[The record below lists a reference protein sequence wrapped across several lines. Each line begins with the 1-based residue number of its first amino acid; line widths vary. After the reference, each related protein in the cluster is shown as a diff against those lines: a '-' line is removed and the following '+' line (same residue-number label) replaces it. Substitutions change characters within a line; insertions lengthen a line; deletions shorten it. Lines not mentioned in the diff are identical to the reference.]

1 MLKGLI
7 FFIKFAWKEKKS
19 YVILNAVNQ
28 LLSGILPLVII
39 AIPANVIDELMG
51 AQRIS
56 VIAAY
61 VILLILAIF
70 VNSWVVQHINL
81 VIFTQ
86 RVQLAARFDKYMHAK
101 LAITDF
107 CNLEKPSF
115 HEMSEKAKK
124 FLYGDGHGF
133 SYVLES
139 AFSIVG
145 KVITLCG
152 IIAIIS
158 MMNAW
163 IVAIFLLM
171 ILASAFV
178 DSKSKEKNH
187 KIAMDAVNVERRW
200 SYFSRILED
209 TSFSKEIRM
218 NNISDWLLN
227 KEIDYSEK
235 AIGFYKKRNRFSS
248 LSILFNAFTGL
259 LQNGISY
266 AYLVYRVIRQTITI
280 GEFTLYLNAVA
291 TFSSAVS
298 GVLSSLVDIK
308 IYSLYYDALNE
319 YVHIPETLRDNQKLP
334 VPISEKG
341 DFVISF
347 HHVSFRYPGQEIYA
361 LKDINVEIHSGTK
374 LSVVGENGAGKTT
387 FVKLLCRLYDPTEGE
402 ILCNGVN
409 IPNIDYDKYMA
420 IFSAVF
426 QDYKL
431 FSFSIRDNIVL
442 NDDANVSDERVHQL
456 LQKVGLYQKISRLPK
471 GIDTNIY
478 KEFDESGIEPS
489 GGEAQ
494 KIAIARAIARDSK
507 IVILDE
513 PLSALDPKAEH
524 EIFEQFEDMV
534 QGKTAIYISHRL
546 SSSRACDSILVFQN
560 GSIIEMGT
568 HQELMQSG
576 GKYAELYSLQADPYK
591 D

>member
-39 AIPANVIDELMG
+39 AVPAYVIDELMDE
-51 AQRIS
+51 QRIS

-61 VILLILAIF
+61 VIILVLTIF

-81 VIFTQ
+81 MIFTQ
-86 RVQLAARFDKYMHAK
+86 RVYLAARFDKYMHAK
-101 LAITDF
+101 LANTDF

-124 FLYGDGHGF
+124 FLYGDGRGF

-139 AFSIVG
+139 AFSIIG
-145 KVITLCG
+145 KLITLFG

-218 NNISDWLLN
+218 NNLSDWLLN

-235 AIGFYKKRNRFSS
+235 AIQFYKKRNRFSS
-248 LSILFNAFTGL
+248 LSILFNSFTGV

-266 AYLVYRVIRQTITI
+266 AYLVYRVIMQTITI

-308 IYSLYYDALNE
+308 IYGLYYDALNE
-319 YVHIPETLRDNQKLP
+319 YIHIPETLRDNQKLP
-334 VPISEKG
+334 IPISEQG

-347 HHVSFRYPGQEIYA
+347 NHVSFQYPGQEIYA

-409 IPNIDYDKYMA
+409 IRNIDYDKYMA

-442 NDDANVSDERVHQL
+442 NDDANVSDEKVNQL
-456 LQKVGLYQKISRLPK
+456 LRKVGLYQKISRLPK

-524 EIFEQFEDMV
+524 EIFEQFEDLV
-534 QGKTAIYISHRL
+534 QNKTAIYISHRL
-546 SSSRACDSILVFQN
+546 SSSRSCDSILVFQN

-568 HQELMQSG
+568 HQELMESG
-576 GKYAELYSLQADPYK
+576 GKYAELYLMQADPYK

>member
-19 YVILNAVNQ
+19 YVVLNAVNQ
-28 LLSGILPLVII
+28 LLLGILPLVII
-39 AIPANVIDELMG
+39 AVPSYVIDELMEK
-51 AQRIS
+51 QRIS

-61 VILLILAIF
+61 VIALLLAIF

-81 VIFTQ
+81 VVFTQ
-86 RVQLAARFDKYMHAK
+86 RIYLAARFDKYMHAK
-101 LAITDF
+101 LANTDF

-115 HEMSEKAKK
+115 HDMAEKAKK
-124 FLYGDGHGF
+124 FLYGDGRGF
-133 SYVLES
+133 SYVMES
-139 AFSIVG
+139 AFSIIG
-145 KVITLCG
+145 KVITLFG

-187 KIAMDAVNVERRW
+187 KIAMEAVNVERRW
-200 SYFSRILED
+200 GYFSRILED

-218 NNISDWLLN
+218 NNLSDWLLN

-235 AIGFYKKRNRFSS
+235 AIQYYKKRNRFSS
-248 LSILFNAFTGL
+248 LSILFNAFAGL
-259 LQNGISY
+259 LQNGITY
-266 AYLVYRVIRQTITI
+266 AYLVYRVIMQTITI

-291 TFSSAVS
+291 TFSGAVS

-308 IYSLYYDALNE
+308 IYGLYYDDLDE
-319 YVHIPETLRDNQKLP
+319 YVHISETLRDNQKLP
-334 VPISEKG
+334 VPISRQG
-341 DFVISF
+341 DFIISF
-347 HHVSFRYPGQEIYA
+347 KHVYFRYPGQEIYA
-361 LKDINVEIHSGTK
+361 LKDVNVEIHSGTK

-387 FVKLLCRLYDPTEGE
+387 FIKLLCRLYDPTEGE
-402 ILCNGVN
+402 ILCNGIN
-409 IPNIDYDKYMA
+409 IRDIDYDKYMA

-442 NDDANVSDERVHQL
+442 NDAKVSDERVNQL
-456 LQKVGLYQKISRLPK
+456 LRKVGLYEKISRLPK
-471 GIDTNIY
+471 GINTNIY

-524 EIFEQFEDMV
+524 EIYEQFEDMV
-534 QGKTAIYISHRL
+534 QNKTAIYISHRL
-546 SSSRACDSILVFQN
+546 SSSRSCDSILVFEN
-560 GSIIEMGT
+560 GSITEMGT
-568 HQELMQSG
+568 HQELVEKG
-576 GKYAELYSLQADPYK
+576 GKYAELYSMQADPYK